1 MADEPAT
8 PFDRLDSAH
17 QYICLLCESLKEAR
31 RDVLEDIDTAI
42 GDDATRQLDALRLV
56 SYKLDRLESNLDSSR
71 RLLNDL
77 RKLRR
82 LLLGEP
88 G

>member
-1 MADEPAT
+1 MADERVS
-8 PFDRLDSAH
+8 PFDRLESAH
-17 QYICLLCESLKEAR
+17 QYICLLCESLNEAR
-31 RDVLEDIDTAI
+31 RDVLEDIEAAA
-42 GDDATRQLDALRLV
+42 GSDATRQLDALRLV
-56 SYKLDRLESNLDSSR
+56 SYKLDRLEANLENSR

-82 LLLGEP
+82 LLVSEP